1 MTIKLLIIDGHPIV
15 RAGIK
20 QMLTG
25 TGINV
30 MAEASTAG
38 DAIRLA
44 RKRNPA
50 VVLMDFRLPDDR
62 TLTTLGRIRLNSP
75 ELPMLLYS
83 GHDNPVWIA
92 RAVAWGASG
101 YLSKTCTP
109 KELIAAIKTVAQ
121 GEDLWTRTSLRKLTG
136 AMATPRLGV
145 QWEFSLSQ
153 REVQVVEK
161 IIGGAPNLRIGDQL
175 NISYE
180 TVKEHIQHILQKLG
194 LSDRTQLAVWALRG
208 GLVE

>member
-44 RKRNPA
+44 RKRKPD

-101 YLSKTCTP
+101 HLSKTCSP

-153 REVQVVEK
+153 REVQVVEE
-161 IIGGAPNLRIGDQL
+161 IIGGAPNLRIGDKL
-175 NISYE
+175 EISYE